1 METTHIDLDLLQK
14 IRTTLRLILNLLKLD
29 GLETAIVLEELAT
42 EIRQKEAA
50 KWAESNKQPSYE
62 NHPIL

>member
-50 KWAESNKQPSYE
+50 QWTESNKTT
-62 NHPIL
+62 

>member
-50 KWAESNKQPSYE
+50 KWAESNKTT
-62 NHPIL
+62 